1 MYCLEKYV
9 WWLLAAVVLVGAI
22 LRFYGLSWGVPYHHF
37 HIDEHFVF
45 VGADLLRE
53 SMRKAAMNPKF
64 FMYAPLPMYLVN
76 VVRTIY
82 EWISGPLTLSAPADA
97 GTYMLLGRAI
107 SATLGTATI
116 PLVFHIGRKVAGPVA
131 GLLSA
136 AFLAVAVLHFRD
148 SHFFTV
154 DISLV
159 FCCMVT
165 LAASLA
171 IADRG
176 RWPAYLLAGLGLG
189 AALLCKYTAVFLVP
203 VVGVAHCCAP
213 NRPAGFWERRNWQ
226 AWGKWALLGCLPPV
240 VGAVLFLALDPMVFL
255 YYEKFRLDVQEQIT
269 GPLLGGLQPLWNA
282 HFRDVHPVAFW
293 FSNLLPW
300 GLGPALMLCG
310 LVGVAWALSR
320 KQRVAAVAGAYPVLF
335 FLVAGQ
341 TITPFM
347 RYSLPLVP
355 ALAITAGVL
364 CADLMAHPRWRRAGG
379 VVTAGAMAVTALW
392 ALAYANIYRS
402 TDVRLEASQYL
413 LEAVP
418 RGAQILV
425 EPSHN
430 IPPTGRY
437 LSTTDF
443 YADYVGWGPQMTR
456 RDYYTMHTLDVY
468 RHLYGPRL
476 SHDQK
481 AAYIAQRLA
490 LADYVL
496 MDDTF
501 MEFYDHLTE
510 TENRAVK
517 QYYRDLFE
525 GRLGFRLVRSFI
537 RRPALFGWQV
547 NDDAAELTFTLF
559 DHPEIYLFERV
570 EPRTRTAD

>member
-1 MYCLEKYV
+1 MYFLRSHV
-9 WWLLAAVVLVGAI
+9 RWLLASVILAGAF

-76 VVRTIY
+76 VVRTAY
-82 EWISGPLTLSAPADA
+82 EWISGPLTLSASADA
-97 GTYMLLGRAI
+97 TTYMLLGRAI

-136 AFLAVAVLHFRD
+136 AFLAFAVLHFRD

-159 FCCMVT
+159 FFCMAT

-171 IADRG
+171 IAEHG
-176 RWPAYLLAGLGLG
+176 RWPAYLLSGVGLG

-203 VVGVAHCCAP
+203 VVGVAHLCAP
-213 NRPAGFWERRNWQ
+213 NRPAGFLERRDWR
-226 AWGKWALLGCLPPV
+226 AWAKWGLLGCVPV
-240 VGAVLFLALDPMVFL
+240 AAGVALFLALDPMVFL

-269 GPLLGGLQPLWNA
+269 GPLLGGLQPLWSA
-282 HFRDVHPVAFW
+282 HFRDIRPMAFW

-300 GLGPALMLCG
+300 GLGPSLMLCG
-310 LVGVAWALSR
+310 LLGVVWLLSR
-320 KQRVAAVAGAYPVLF
+320 KHPMAVVAGAYPVLF

-355 ALAITAGVL
+355 GLAVTAGVL
-364 CADLMAHPRWRRAGG
+364 CADLLAHQRWRRVGS
-379 VVTAGAMAVTALW
+379 VVTAGTVGLTMLW
-392 ALAYANIYRS
+392 AVAYVNIYRS
-402 TDVRLEASQYL
+402 TDVRLEASRYL
-413 LEAVP
+413 MDAVP
-418 RGAQILV
+418 QGAQILV

-430 IPPTGRY
+430 VPPTGRY
-437 LSTTDF
+437 LSATDF

-476 SHDQK
+476 SPEQK

-490 LADYVL
+490 RADYVL

-501 MEFYDHLTE
+501 MEFYDHLPE
-510 TENRAVK
+510 AENRAVK

-547 NDDAAELTFTLF
+547 NDDPAELTFTLF
-559 DHPEIYLFERV
+559 DHPEIYLFERI
-570 EPRTRTAD
+570 EPRTNTAD